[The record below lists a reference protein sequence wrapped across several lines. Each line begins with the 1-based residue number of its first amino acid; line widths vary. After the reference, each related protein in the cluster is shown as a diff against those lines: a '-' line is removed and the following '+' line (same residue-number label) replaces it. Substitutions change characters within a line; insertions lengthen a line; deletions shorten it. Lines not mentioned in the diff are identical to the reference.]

1 MDNDNTE
8 QTSNIIRTAS
18 EDEIET
24 FQNNFNSIHDRVHE
38 LVREAAETEDL
49 PYFILVVP
57 GRTSAAIM
65 SDIPPHVVTPLLAAL
80 AGGKVHS
87 VNEGEA

>member
-1 MDNDNTE
+1 
-8 QTSNIIRTAS
+8 
-18 EDEIET
+18 
-24 FQNNFNSIHDRVHE
+24 
-38 LVREAAETEDL
+38 
-49 PYFILVVP
+49 VP